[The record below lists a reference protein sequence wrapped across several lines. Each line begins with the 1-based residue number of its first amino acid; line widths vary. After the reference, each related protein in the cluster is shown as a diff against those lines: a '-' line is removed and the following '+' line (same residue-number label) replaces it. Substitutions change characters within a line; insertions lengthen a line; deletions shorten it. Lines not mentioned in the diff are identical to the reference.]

1 LNEFTAGIHHKQ
13 SEDPQQW
20 MTKGG
25 LSKTNGMCPIKFYLP
40 EFSTQESIK

>member
-1 LNEFTAGIHHKQ
+1 
-13 SEDPQQW
+13 

-25 LSKTNGMCPIKFYLP
+25 LFKTNGMCPIKFYLP